1 MESLSRK
8 RKIEDAGTSQN
19 SHNDPL
25 HGDTNE
31 DIDQTA
37 AQSAEQ
43 EPASKKQKA
52 DLANVL
58 QNSSGTM
65 SEADSL
71 VHSSDPFHPANHICE
86 LCRNFYALG
95 WVTGTGGGVS
105 IRDGQHVFI
114 APSGVQKELMR
125 PTDMFVM
132 DFESR
137 AYLRRPPVGR
147 LGSIDSVAY
156 SETVADGKGR
166 SSKLQHV
173 RHYSSQLSLIGRP
186 AVASIRTASGPYS

>member
-1 MESLSRK
+1 MESSSRK
-8 RKIEDAGTSQN
+8 RKIDDAAVP
-19 SHNDPL
+19 HNGHKDPL
-25 HGDTNE
+25 RGHTSE
-31 DIDQTA
+31 EIDQIVT
-37 AQSAEQ
+37 QSVEQ
-43 EPASKKQKA
+43 EPASKKHKV

-65 SEADSL
+65 SEAEAL

-147 LGSIDSVAY
+147 FASTESVMYSKPLLTVKVGSQSFDV
-156 SETVADGKGR
+156 
-166 SSKLQHV
+166 
-173 RHYSSQLSLIGRP
+173 
-186 AVASIRTASGPYS
+186 